1 MKSGFLSACLF
12 CFTLHSYSQL
22 KTPPKNLVFEGAGIR
37 GIAYAGAIA
46 EMESKQLMDGI
57 EKVGGTSAGAITAL
71 VVALGYSGKEI
82 ESIVGSTNFKKFN
95 DGSGMFV
102 GGIHRTS
109 KFFGWYRGRKFEEWI
124 EKLIDDKTGN
134 DDISFAQ
141 LHERGFKD
149 LYVTGTCLNKQSL
162 IVFSRFNYPNMKV
175 KDAVRISMSIPLY
188 FEAVFIDKEGNVI
201 HKPKRPHQKEG
212 LDVMVDGGLTG
223 NFPIRIFDSTGFINP
238 STIGFRIDSDEQ
250 VESDRNGRELVTMP
264 VTKFSQYMAAFY
276 TMIMENLNRYPLRP
290 EDWQRSVSIADG
302 KISARI
308 RKLSEQEINMLI
320 ENGREA
326 VKKAYP

>member
-1 MKSGFLSACLF
+1 MKHGLLTAFLF
-12 CFTLHSYSQL
+12 CCTLLSFAQL
-22 KTPPKNLVFEGAGIR
+22 KTAPKNLVFEGAGIR
-37 GIAYAGAIA
+37 GIAYAGAIS
-46 EMESKQLMDGI
+46 EMESKQLMTGI

-71 VVALGYSGKEI
+71 VVSLGYTGKEI

-109 KFFGWYRGRKFEEWI
+109 KFYGWYRGRKFEDWV
-124 EKLIDDKTGN
+124 EKLIKDKTGN
-134 DDISFAQ
+134 ADISFIQ
-141 LHERGFKD
+141 LYERGFKD
-149 LYVTGTCLNKQSL
+149 LYITGTCLNKQQL
-162 IVFSRFNYPNMKV
+162 IVFSRLNYPNMKV

-188 FEAVFIDKEGNVI
+188 FEAVFIDKEGNVVQR
-201 HKPKRPHQKEG
+201 PKEKEG

-238 STIGFRIDSDEQ
+238 VTVGFRIDSDEQ
-250 VESDRNGRELVTMP
+250 VASDRNGRSLVTMP
-264 VTKFSQYMAAFY
+264 VNNFNQYMAAFY
-276 TMIMENLNRYPLRP
+276 TMIMENLNRVPLTA

-308 RKLSEQEINMLI
+308 RKLSELEINTLM
-320 ENGREA
+320 ENGRQA
-326 VKKAYP
+326 VRNSFQ

>member
-1 MKSGFLSACLF
+1 MKKLMLVTCLF
-12 CFTLHSYSQL
+12 CSSISLIAQL

-46 EMESKQLMDGI
+46 EMEAKQLMDGV

-82 ESIVGSTNFKKFN
+82 ETIVGSTNFKKFN

-109 KFFGWYRGRKFEEWI
+109 KFFGWYRGRKFEDWV
-124 EKLIDDKTGN
+124 EKLIEDKTGN

-188 FEAVFIDKEGNVI
+188 FEAVFIDKEGNVV

-223 NFPIRIFDSTGFINP
+223 NFPIRMFDSTDFINP
-238 STIGFRIDSDEQ
+238 ATIGFRIDSDEQ

-276 TMIMENLNRYPLRP
+276 TMILENLNRIPLRQ

-308 RKLSEQEINMLI
+308 RKLSEQEIQTLI
-320 ENGREA
+320 ENGRQA
-326 VKKAYP
+326 VRNAYP